1 MTTLPAMR
9 RSTMDDDLARRI
21 LTVASY
27 LVTLAV
33 NGAANALP
41 INGQQTGE
49 ISDRYEVYV
58 VPAGYVFGV
67 WGVIYLGL
75 GAFTVYQAVRGDHPV
90 VRRLGW
96 LPAITGLLNI
106 AWILCFHYGWFALS
120 VVIMMALLATLIA
133 IYRRIHKVA
142 DLDRSALWA
151 IAIPFSIYL
160 GWITVAAVANV
171 AQTLD
176 ALGFEPV
183 LLPGPWLASI
193 VLAAVAV
200 IGGRFVIRNDDAA
213 YGAVIVWAFTGV
225 AVKEA
230 STPVVSVVAAVG
242 AMAVAAISITRLVGR
257 SLAESRAASR

>member
-1 MTTLPAMR
+1 MAISR
-9 RSTMDDDLARRI
+9 AAHQGSIDDLPRAM

-27 LVTLAV
+27 LATIAV

-75 GAFTVYQAVRGDHPV
+75 GAFTVYQSVRGDDPV

-96 LPAITGLLNI
+96 LPAVTGLLNI
-106 AWILCFHYGWFALS
+106 TWILCFHYGWFAAS
-120 VVIMMALLATLIA
+120 VVIMLALLVTLIA
-133 IYRRIHKVA
+133 IYQRIREFP
-142 DLDRSALWA
+142 DLDRVAGWVVR
-151 IAIPFSIYL
+151 IPFSIYL

-183 LLPGPWLASI
+183 LLPGEWLAAI
-193 VLAAVAV
+193 VLAAVA
-200 IGGRFVIRNDDAA
+200 GAGARFTLRNADPA
-213 YGAVIVWAFTGV
+213 YGAVLVWAFAGI
-225 AVKEA
+225 AIKEA
-230 STPVVSVVAAVG
+230 ATPVVAWVATTS
-242 AMAVAAISITRLVGR
+242 AMGIAAISIGRLVQR
-257 SLAESRAASR
+257 SMTGARRGAAA